1 MPSSQREAGTP
12 STQHVPAYLLQVG
25 SVVTA
30 LYPVPLAPGASVV
43 MPVAS
48 VPMRESA
55 APKLEPVLALLGGM
69 ELTASF
75 PAP

>member
-1 MPSSQREAGTP
+1 M
-12 STQHVPAYLLQVG
+12 
-25 SVVTA
+25 VTA
-30 LYPVPLAPGASVV
+30 LCPVPLALGASVA

-55 APKLEPVLALLGGM
+55 APRLEPVLAPLGGM

-75 PAP
+75 LVR